1 MHSSGLPR
9 GLVDRAHKG
18 SIEAGKIKPVIGS
31 RHPLR
36 QVPAAVAEIGTG
48 RGRGKVVIRV

>member
-36 QVPAAVAEIGTG
+36 QVPASVAEIGTG
-48 RGRGKVVIRV
+48 RG